1 MLTRIQSKE
10 QRLSDYLRA
19 ATFKLTPKEIKE
31 LNEYG
36 QQKHYRGFWA
46 KQFDENDRS

>member
-1 MLTRIQSKE
+1 MLIRLQSKE

-36 QQKHYRGFWA
+36 QQKRYRGFWA
-46 KQFDENDRS
+46 QKFEAIEKS